1 MTMDDVLELIQEATG
16 FRDRDPFET
25 EEEVRQFF
33 TPDAQVAL
41 QGVAAITDES
51 TLEFWAG
58 VIIGTGHHCT
68 FPGRGFDEDDAA
80 T

>member
-16 FRDRDPFET
+16 FRDRAPFET
-25 EEEVRQFF
+25 EDEVKQFF
-33 TPDAQVAL
+33 TPETQVAVHAE
-41 QGVAAITDES
+41 VAVTEAS

-58 VIIGTGHHCT
+58 VILATGHHCT
-68 FPGRGFDEDDAA
+68 FPGRGFDEDDA